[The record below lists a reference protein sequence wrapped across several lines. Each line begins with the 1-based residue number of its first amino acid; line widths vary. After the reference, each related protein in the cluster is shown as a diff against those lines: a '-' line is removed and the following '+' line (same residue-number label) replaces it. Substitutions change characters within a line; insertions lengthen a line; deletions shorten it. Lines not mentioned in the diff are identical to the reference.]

1 MASDA
6 QTLMD
11 EVACFACLPPGQ
23 VELAKLGL
31 LKQILLASSPM
42 ADTSAQALLE
52 AAKCYAC
59 LPPGYW
65 QLIELALLQQIVTG
79 GGTGGGSGGVLQT
92 TGNPEGVLVSATANA
107 IAYDCATNKVWVFCG
122 TAGTNTGWQALIG

>member
-6 QTLMD
+6 QTLMN

-65 QLIELALLQQIVTG
+65 QLLELALLQQIVTG
-79 GGTGGGSGGVLQT
+79 GGTGGGGGGVLCGAADPT
-92 TGNPEGVLVSATANA
+92 TAPTGSCA
-107 IAYDCATNKVWVFCG
+107 IYYRTDN
-122 TAGTNTGWQALIG
+122 

>member
-6 QTLMD
+6 QTLMN
-11 EVACFACLPPGQ
+11 EVACFACLPPAE

-31 LKQILLASSPM
+31 LKQILLASTPM

-52 AAKCYAC
+52 TATRYAC

-65 QLIELALLQQIVTG
+65 QLFEFALLQHIVTG
-79 GGTGGGSGGVLQT
+79 GGTGGGSGGGGRA
-92 TGNPEGVLVSATANA
+92 TGNQGGGPS
-107 IAYDCATNKVWVFCG
+107 C
-122 TAGTNTGWQALIG
+122 